1 MKSRSYRGYSYPSI
15 SEYKGGR
22 TSNRFNAWN
31 KAVKTMA
38 KVEYLEAEGQPVPQW
53 AVNIV
58 QKYADQST
66 LPRSVYDR
74 DIKSLNEAT
83 RAIRDTTNT
92 IRTTGKIY
100 NAFKTEEYTTGN
112 LVLPYKKTTPTA
124 NANAL
129 NEAIERVAYEAKDNG
144 YGLPFRGV
152 IKNANDELQ
161 SLMDSKGTEYTLLDE
176 DKDPIYFKKVTDPDT
191 GAEIEVPIININVTK
206 LDVRDT
212 ETKMNIQRFAE
223 NVAYAHPNVQA
234 EFEKQY
240 LDKSYL
246 THLDKASSELGIDR
260 ETLLRLEKLMNSSAA
275 WEWAKANAMD
285 SDQMVDNWQQM
296 TKSLIDIT
304 NNDLI
309 NKLKQTVKNYDG
321 AGFSVIA
328 DIVGEGG
335 DFSDT
340 NAIIEEID
348 RRIKDAM

>member
-22 TSNRFNAWN
+22 SSNRFNAWN
-31 KAVKTMA
+31 KSVQAMA
-38 KVEYLEAEGQPVPQW
+38 KVRYLEAEGQEVPQW
-53 AVNIV
+53 AVNII
-58 QKYADQST
+58 QKYADQNT
-66 LPRSVYDR
+66 MPRSVYDR
-74 DIKSLNEAT
+74 DIKALNEAT

-100 NAFKTEEYTTGN
+100 NAFKTEDYTTGN
-112 LVLPYKKTTPTA
+112 LALPYKKTTPTA
-124 NANAL
+124 NANAF
-129 NEAIERVAYEAKDNG
+129 NEAVQRIVDEARYDNSA
-144 YGLPFRGV
+144 PFLGV
-152 IKNANDELQ
+152 IANANQQISELMEAAGFDYELEEGQ
-161 SLMDSKGTEYTLLDE
+161 S
-176 DKDPIYFKKVTDPDT
+176 PIGLQDVFDVESLEFRKEPV
-191 GAEIEVPIININVTK
+191 VNIHAK
-206 LDVRDT
+206 RLDVKDA
-212 ETKMNIQRFAE
+212 ETKMGVQNFAE
-223 NVAYAHPNVQA
+223 TVPYAHANVQA
-234 EFEKQY
+234 EFQKQY

-246 THLDKASSELGIDR
+246 THLDKASTELGIDR
-260 ETLLRLEKLMNSSAA
+260 EILQRVEKIMNSSAA